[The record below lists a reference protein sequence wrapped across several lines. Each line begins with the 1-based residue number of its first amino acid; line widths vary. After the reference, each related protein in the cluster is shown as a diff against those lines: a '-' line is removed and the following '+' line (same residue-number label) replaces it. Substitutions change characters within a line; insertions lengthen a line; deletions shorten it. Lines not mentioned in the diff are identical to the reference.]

1 MQTKDFNSLLAK
13 SIQAGIAKSKSVITK
28 NNAKEQ
34 NGFKKL
40 NKTLGQIPSDQT
52 GAGTDLP
59 AGTGTTGVPMNMAER
74 PGEDAVSNRVTNIA
88 TMRGIKKT
96 PFTVPDKDKR
106 SAAKKANLRAEFEAN
121 KVEKGE
127 LGMGKTNI
135 ANCGCGWMATV
146 LGKVGDTTH
155 LLCTKCGNH
164 STSKDSAGQDGSK
177 VAKSETSVKKTELTK
192 TTPPGEEKL
201 VHKLKEEYGT
211 DKAGKE
217 KAYATAW
224 AIKNGTVNKSEPNP
238 NTKKAPMIGTVEA
251 EPVKGAKDGSEPIP
265 EAKKTDSSGDIS
277 KGKIEKG
284 AMVDHIKA
292 ASKKAGVNVKDVLG
306 YKPPKTSQAVSPTP
320 TPNFTK
326 AVLASTPKPMIPGRG
341 VANKQTYVDKMA
353 ASSFSPNTAKIFDT
367 GHKVF
372 STLMSPEPK
381 VLHPADKRPKSE
393 EGSENVFKAEPT
405 MAKPVTKSPSSGP
418 ANTTAPK
425 AASPMI
431 SKTPKL

>member
-1 MQTKDFNSLLAK
+1 MQTKDFKSLLAK

-59 AGTGTTGVPMNMAER
+59 AGTGTTGVPMNMAEVR
-74 PGEDAVSNRVTNIA
+74 P
-88 TMRGIKKT
+88 
-96 PFTVPDKDKR
+96 KDVE
-106 SAAKKANLRAEFEAN
+106 KANLRAEFEAN

-177 VAKSETSVKKTELTK
+177 VAKSETSGSKKKSSVVRLPDGSGFFTGTVKKTELTK

-393 EGSENVFKAEPT
+393 EGSGNVFKAEPT